1 VSAGSA
7 TFAPIDAPRRIL
19 ALDAIRGFALLG
31 IFLMNVEWFTRPMQ
45 EMGTGIAPGTTGLDH
60 AAAWLVYVFV
70 QGKFWV
76 LFSLL
81 FGMGFAVMSARAGD
95 TATFNRAYLRRCA
108 VLLLFGVAHA
118 VLLWPG
124 DILHSYAIAALILLA
139 FGEMPDRRR
148 LQLGIGIYA
157 AVVLLTLAIGGML
170 SMLPADA
177 GAELARSGGLTH
189 EAAAAAAQAYAHG
202 DFMQATAQRARDFAR
217 VLESDVLVV
226 PLAIGVFMIGI
237 WLVRSGRMHDV
248 AAQRAFFARLALYA
262 IPPGLVLVAC
272 SVMLGT
278 GFDVA
283 REIGTMTLASAVML
297 AGSLPLALGYLALFV
312 LGLGV
317 PGLGRVLGWLAP
329 AGRMALTNYL
339 LQSLV
344 AALVFHG
351 YGLALWGQ
359 LGRASQVVLVL
370 AVFAAQLL
378 LSALWLSRFRFG
390 PAEWLW
396 RWLTY
401 GARPQMRKA

>member
-1 VSAGSA
+1 MSAGHG
-7 TFAPIDAPRRIL
+7 TFAPIDAQRRIL

-45 EMGTGIAPGTTGLDH
+45 EMGSGIAPGTTGLDH
-60 AAAWLVYVFV
+60 AVAWLVYVFV

-95 TATFNRAYLRRCA
+95 AATFNKAYLRRCA

-124 DILHSYAIAALILLA
+124 DILHSYAVAALVLLA
-139 FGEMPDRRR
+139 FGEMADRKR
-148 LQLGIGIYA
+148 LWLGIAIYA
-157 AVVLLTLAIGGML
+157 GVVLLSLLIGAMLAA
-170 SMLPADA
+170 LPAET
-177 GAELARSGGLTH
+177 GQELAKASGLTR
-189 EAAAAAAQAYAHG
+189 EAAAAASQVYAHG
-202 DFMQATAQRARDFAR
+202 DFAQVTAQRWRDFMR
-217 VLESDVLVV
+217 LLESDVVVV
-226 PLAIGVFMIGI
+226 PMAICVFMIGV

-262 IPPGLVLVAC
+262 VPSGLALVAC
-272 SVMLGT
+272 SVALGT
-278 GFDVA
+278 SFD
-283 REIGTMTLASAVML
+283 IGSQMGMMTLASAVML

-317 PGLGRVLGWLAP
+317 PGLRRVLGWLAP

-351 YGLALWGQ
+351 YGMALWGQ
-359 LGRASQVVLVL
+359 MGRSAQVALVF

-390 PAEWLW
+390 PMEWLW

-401 GARPQMRKA
+401 GVRPPMRKA